1 MTSFSH
7 RYSVAIACGGTGG
20 HLFPG
25 LAIAEKLARARTTVT
40 LIISQKEVDQQGI
53 SKTNEYQILALPAVG
68 FTRGKAVAFVR
79 GFRDSYLITKR
90 LFRHHPPDAVIAM
103 GGFTSV
109 APILAGKVAGAR
121 TFLHES
127 NAIPGRANRWLS
139 RFADQAFVG
148 FPATAARIRHCPVRV
163 SGTPV
168 RSQFRERDPANCRI
182 ELGLDPSRPMILVV
196 GGSQGACG
204 VNQIIAR
211 CLPALSQLH
220 PQWQWFHL
228 TGKKDTAAMKA
239 AYAKLGLSAVVHS
252 FFDDVELALGAA
264 TVVISRAGASSLAEL
279 AAMRVPA
286 LLIPYPAATDNH
298 QWFNAQAYANTGA
311 AQVLEESEATEERLI
326 GLLQDLAHNQD
337 LRQKMQSALVGWQ
350 RLDAADDITRQ
361 MLEMI
366 AAAQQ
371 RFSCSGVPRE
381 RPSSIR
387 PIVMETNESAVPL
400 ASHRTARPREA
411 ARL

>member
-7 RYSVAIACGGTGG
+7 SYSVAIACGGTGG

-25 LAIAEKLARARTTVT
+25 LAIAEKLALAHTKVT
-40 LIISQKEVDQQGI
+40 LIISQKEVDQQVI
-53 SKTNEYQILALPAVG
+53 SRTNQYRILALPAIG
-68 FTRGKAVAFVR
+68 FTRGKALAFVR
-79 GFRDSYLITKR
+79 GFKNSYAMTKR
-90 LFRHHPPDAVIAM
+90 LFRHHPPDGVIGM

-109 APILAGKVAGAR
+109 APILAGKLAGAR

-139 RFADQAFVG
+139 RFADQAFLG
-148 FPATAARIRHCPVRV
+148 FPAAAARLKHCPVRV

-168 RSQFRERDPANCRI
+168 RSQFRERDAASCRI
-182 ELGLDPSRPMILVV
+182 KLGLDPARPMILVV

-204 VNQIIAR
+204 INQIIAR

-220 PQWQWFHL
+220 PEWQWLHF
-228 TGKKDTAAMKA
+228 TGTKDAVTMRA
-239 AYAKLGLSAVVHS
+239 AYAKLGLTAVVHS
-252 FFDDVELALGAA
+252 FFDEVELALGAA
-264 TVVISRAGASSLAEL
+264 TLVISRAGASSLAEL

-298 QWFNAQAYANTGA
+298 QWFNAQAYANSGA
-311 AQVLEESEATEERLI
+311 AQVLEQSEATEDRLI
-326 GLLQDLAHNQD
+326 GLLQDLTQNQS
-337 LRQKMQSALVGWQ
+337 LRQKMQSALLAWQ
-350 RLDAADDITRQ
+350 RLDAADEIARQ

-366 AAAQQ
+366 AASQ
-371 RFSCSGVPRE
+371 RRSSSSGVHCG
-381 RPSSIR
+381 RPSSVR
-387 PIVMETNESAVPL
+387 PIVIETNEASVPL
-400 ASHRTARPREA
+400 ARHRVSTQEA